1 MRLRK
6 KMIDHVAKT
15 VGQSLVD
22 KGLLELDVP
31 TETFVAEISR
41 VITADLLVEDR
52 SNDEVKE
59 ILRTHMQHSTAAIS
73 ITPACLPWSN
83 GKLVPGTRLDSVSRL

>member
-22 KGLLELDVP
+22 KALLDIDLPMEA
-31 TETFVAEISR
+31 FVAEISR
-41 VITADLLVEDR
+41 LITTDLLVEDHL
-52 SNDEVKE
+52 NDEVKT
-59 ILRTHMQHSTAAIS
+59 ILRTHMQELDRDNIDYSRMFTMVKR
-73 ITPACLPWSN
+73 
-83 GKLVPGTRLDSVSRL
+83 KLVQERGLIL

>member
-6 KMIDHVAKT
+6 KMIDHVAKI

-22 KGLLELDVP
+22 RELLEIDVP
-31 TETFVAEISR
+31 METFVAELSH

-52 SNDEVKE
+52 LNDEVKE
-59 ILRTHMQHSTAAIS
+59 ILRTHMQELDRGNIDYHYFGECQNSTQ
-73 ITPACLPWSN
+73 PFEL
-83 GKLVPGTRLDSVSRL
+83 